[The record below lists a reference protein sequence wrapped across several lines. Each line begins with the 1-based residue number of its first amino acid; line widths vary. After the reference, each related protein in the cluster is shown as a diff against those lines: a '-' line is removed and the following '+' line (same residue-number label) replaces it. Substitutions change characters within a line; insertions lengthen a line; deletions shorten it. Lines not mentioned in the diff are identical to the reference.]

1 MTAATDSEAIAPV
14 KMPVWKTGKAAC
26 RDTLVNSGTLI
37 AIAVL
42 PILASLLLESAATAI
57 RDSGLGDVAG
67 VIVAAL
73 RVAVSILIVALFE
86 LVWLRFLLLS
96 SSKAGPRTL
105 LRPGWRLLPFF
116 GYGLVLALPFLPAF
130 LLQYIAT
137 NHDGPVPA
145 LTIALVVFAYL
156 LGGYFSFRLS
166 FALLWI
172 AGDAP
177 GRLIASWRATRKN
190 GLRILIATCL
200 VAIPFAI
207 LVILISLT
215 VGVALAFVDPELALQ
230 MENDTTEGWPF
241 VITLLIGN
249 VIVFAFYAL
258 TCATLYNAFSFLTG
272 WTRNRDEIFE
282 RFE

>member
-1 MTAATDSEAIAPV
+1 MTATTDSEAV
-14 KMPVWKTGKAAC
+14 VLLKVPVWKTIKGAC
-26 RDTLVNSGTLI
+26 RDTLANLGALI

-42 PILASLLLESAATAI
+42 PILASILLESAASAI
-57 RDSGLGDVAG
+57 QDSGLGDVAG
-67 VIVAAL
+67 VIVAVL
-73 RVAVSILIVALFE
+73 RVALDLLVVALFE
-86 LVWLRFLLLS
+86 LAWLRFLLFS
-96 SSKAGPRTL
+96 SSKAGPRDL

-116 GYGLVLALPFLPAF
+116 GYGLVLFIPFLPAL
-130 LLQYIAT
+130 LLQHGAA

-145 LTIALVVFAYL
+145 VTIALVVFAYL

-166 FALLWI
+166 FVLLWV

-190 GLRILIATCL
+190 GLRILVATCL
-200 VAIPFAI
+200 IAIPLAI
-207 LVILISLT
+207 LVILLSLT

-230 MENDTTEGWPF
+230 LENDTTEGWPF
-241 VITLLIGN
+241 VVTLLIGS
-249 VIVFAFYAL
+249 VIVFTFYAL

-272 WTRNRDEIFE
+272 WTRNRKEIFE